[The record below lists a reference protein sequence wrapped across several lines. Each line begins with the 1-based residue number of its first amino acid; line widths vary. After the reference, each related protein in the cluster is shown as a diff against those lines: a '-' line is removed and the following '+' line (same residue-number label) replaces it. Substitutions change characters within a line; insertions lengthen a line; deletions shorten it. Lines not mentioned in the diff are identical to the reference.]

1 MDSNKKLEGIVESLK
16 RRGMSEGAISD
27 FLNSIRVAIKK
38 KKLDKLTN
46 DPQYQKILKK
56 YNIEPVPYGKPASV
70 DDLRKAL
77 ARRDKS
83 MGKK

>member
-16 RRGMSEGAISD
+16 KRGMNESAVSD

-46 DPQYQKILKK
+46 DPDYQKILKK
-56 YNIEPVPYGKPASV
+56 YNIKPVNWNQSKDYWS
-70 DDLRKAL
+70 
-77 ARRDKS
+77 
-83 MGKK
+83 

>member
-16 RRGMSEGAISD
+16 KRGMSESAVSD

-46 DPQYQKILKK
+46 DPDYQKILKK
-56 YNIEPVPYGKPASV
+56 YNIKPVDWNSTK
-70 DDLRKAL
+70 DDPFFK
-77 ARRDKS
+77 
-83 MGKK
+83 

>member
-16 RRGMSEGAISD
+16 KRGMNESAVSD

-46 DPQYQKILKK
+46 DPDYQKILKK
-56 YNIEPVPYGKPASV
+56 YNIKPIDWNSTK
-70 DDLRKAL
+70 DDPFFK
-77 ARRDKS
+77 
-83 MGKK
+83 

>member
-16 RRGMSEGAISD
+16 KRGMSEGAISD

-46 DPQYQKILKK
+46 DPKYQSILKK
-56 YNIEPVPYGKPASV
+56 YGIDPVPYGKNFDLGDLPAF
-70 DDLRKAL
+70 K
-77 ARRDKS
+77 DK
-83 MGKK
+83 

>member
-16 RRGMSEGAISD
+16 KRGMSESAVSD

-46 DPQYQKILKK
+46 DPDYQKILKK
-56 YNIEPVPYGKPASV
+56 YNIKPVNWNQSKDYWS
-70 DDLRKAL
+70 
-77 ARRDKS
+77 
-83 MGKK
+83 